1 MVDLMN
7 LHDQVDKD
15 FDIARRRARMRGLGA
30 RLSKR
35 SGSGTLVPFE
45 ETRRALGAVGGIRLG
60 REAVEISRVV
70 GSVGQHVRFDA
81 AFMPLRGASPERWKR
96 VDLAFLT
103 GLDLQPVSLLALDG
117 TYFVED
123 GHNRISVARF
133 HGAEWID
140 AEVVRFRSPRSVR
153 ELQIAQSPDSDCP
166 HPNDAPALG
175 SRRAASRRPADESLA
190 GHLWL
195 DW

>member
-1 MVDLMN
+1 MVGLMN
-7 LHDQVDKD
+7 PYDQVDKD
-15 FDIARRRARMRGLGA
+15 FAIARRRARMRGLGA
-30 RLSKR
+30 RLSKRR

-60 REAVEISRVV
+60 TWAVELSRVV
-70 GSVGQHVRFDA
+70 GSVGQHERFDA

-103 GLDLQPVSLLALDG
+103 GLDLQPVSLRALDG
-117 TYFVED
+117 AYFVED

-140 AEVVRFRSPRSVR
+140 AEVTQFRSARSVR
-153 ELQIAQSPDSDCP
+153 ELRIA
-166 HPNDAPALG
+166 
-175 SRRAASRRPADESLA
+175 
-190 GHLWL
+190 
-195 DW
+195 